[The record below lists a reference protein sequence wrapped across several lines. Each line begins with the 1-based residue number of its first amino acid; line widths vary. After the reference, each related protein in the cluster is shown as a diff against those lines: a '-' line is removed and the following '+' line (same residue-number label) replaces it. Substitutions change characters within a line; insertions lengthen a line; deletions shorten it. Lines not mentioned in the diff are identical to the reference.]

1 MFGPASI
8 PPHDVECAVPEGG
21 LSGTGPPRGK
31 YGKLEVPVRPSLAGF
46 TSARGLCRGVLPGGS
61 RTMHC
66 VCQSSTARCPPKLIQ
81 RCRKVGMETEITR
94 GGTQEIGSI
103 SDAAAVSG
111 GVRSAHRLHRAA
123 RAIGWRDSRES
134 ILCVSA
140 TRKSESFLKV
150 NLAFESCSLW
160 WAWQGG
166 AEGVGSSL
174 CAHGWLAEQA
184 AADLRTI
191 HALASGMPVPCL

>member
-81 RCRKVGMETEITR
+81 RCRKVGMETETTR

-123 RAIGWRDSRES
+123 RAIGWRDSPGPGDSRSAPRLHRAARAIGWPGLHGLRES
-134 ILCVSA
+134 ILGVSGGRSVGVSA
-140 TRKSESFLKV
+140 PL
-150 NLAFESCSLW
+150 SLP
-160 WAWQGG
+160 ACR
-166 AEGVGSSL
+166 E
-174 CAHGWLAEQA
+174 
-184 AADLRTI
+184 
-191 HALASGMPVPCL
+191 PVPCLLW

>member
-21 LSGTGPPRGK
+21 RSGTGPPRGK

-81 RCRKVGMETEITR
+81 RCRKVGMETETTR

-123 RAIGWRDSRES
+123 RAIGWRDSPGPGDSRSAPRLHRAARAIGWPGLHGLRES
-134 ILCVSA
+134 ILGVSTGRSVGVSA
-140 TRKSESFLKV
+140 PL
-150 NLAFESCSLW
+150 SLP
-160 WAWQGG
+160 ACR
-166 AEGVGSSL
+166 E
-174 CAHGWLAEQA
+174 
-184 AADLRTI
+184 
-191 HALASGMPVPCL
+191 PVPCLLR

>member
-81 RCRKVGMETEITR
+81 RCRKVGMETETTR

-123 RAIGWRDSRES
+123 RAIGWRDSPGPGDSRSAPRLHRAARAIRWPGWHWIGLRQS
-134 ILCVSA
+134 ILGVSGGRSVGVSA
-140 TRKSESFLKV
+140 PL
-150 NLAFESCSLW
+150 SLP
-160 WAWQGG
+160 ACR
-166 AEGVGSSL
+166 E
-174 CAHGWLAEQA
+174 
-184 AADLRTI
+184 
-191 HALASGMPVPCL
+191 PVPCLLR

>member
-81 RCRKVGMETEITR
+81 RCRKVGMEAEITR

-123 RAIGWRDSRES
+123 RAIGYRDSSGPGDSR
-134 ILCVSA
+134 SA
-140 TRKSESFLKV
+140 PRLPSDRMACWRSSWRSDTASQFYVCRPRLIP
-150 NLAFESCSLW
+150 SCSCR
-160 WAWQGG
+160 
-166 AEGVGSSL
+166 E
-174 CAHGWLAEQA
+174 
-184 AADLRTI
+184 
-191 HALASGMPVPCL
+191 PVPCLLW